1 MTMADSDPEIEM
13 VTAIAGSGGE
23 GDDDGEYY
31 DSEYD
36 SECYTEFSNDN
47 VEPDLSWE
55 QATPPPMMIDP
66 ALLASDSLH
75 RVHDDRTMGDL
86 DALNDEDIDTLFGN
100 ARKRS
105 RKPSLTREEKT
116 AARRKYMSE
125 YYKDGDFVVQ
135 SKNGHVLAN
144 VPRNEMYTYAN
155 YLPKGV
161 TKHSMEAVR
170 LGGWSLVPKESKA
183 DDGVG
188 RQEASSSTRPM
199 SDNPK
204 VDEYFKQAAQ
214 FWSSRSTGDLGFG
227 KAPIR
232 AESDSGESEYDDDAD
247 QNIQGVPME
256 SGVENEI
263 GSVQRS
269 EFSPHGVSNL
279 DIGTIGTFDEH
290 LPPRGHDGSQRRGRG
305 RPRKRGRGAYKWALA
320 GTEHD
325 PAKRRAEQKAEQKQ
339 RRRERGRGRRGNYRG
354 RGGHRKP
361 VDPGPDFKYHHA
373 TAMAAFMD
381 GDLEE
386 AKQSVRA
393 AIEANPEVFEA
404 HTLLSEILL
413 NEGKKDDALFVLTI
427 GANTQR
433 EPGPWLDLAQ
443 RTLEIGGENITIH
456 TKQQALFAYSKA
468 LQISKNDGTTHYP
481 ARKGKRDMNIQLGN
495 YHEALKMSKN
505 MLYYEPGDM
514 ENVRCYAELCVKS
527 GYMSDYVAA
536 STAYESAFVLHEKE
550 DSFADDAE
558 RWSHVNVYLEVLELL
573 GARIAPKGLYM
584 LKLLARWI
592 LGRKDEAFWNK
603 YRDDDR
609 EFDVENDRRNFVS
622 EFQQGKASRDKARYG
637 ESLPLELR
645 IKLGLFR
652 ISMGMQHHAEGV
664 RHLDHLLRLADEV
677 EYYYDLFI
685 KVADTLKGFCLWEH
699 AIKFYEAVKN
709 GLEINDEGFSLD
721 LAKCYVQANLISQA
735 EDMYREVL
743 RDAPDHLLARVE
755 LARMYERIGWDDQA
769 VFLMKEVR
777 SLARNKHDLLHRL
790 GLGPKPYTSGNT
802 KQLKPLL
809 PRPQTSNGQGQ
820 AGTYAEFWVKTP
832 NVRTSQTVGPA
843 QPPLNPVQQALP
855 PFQACHLEKPS
866 RRHQS
871 RRGSGSRGPKTERKH
886 PRGRSGDMQLD
897 EEAVKKNFAVVK
909 ELWSVVEDGV
919 DEQVIGGWLASA
931 NALVEIFQ
939 QNTSFYPGRKGSQYS
954 RNRSFK
960 RSSNQTPLTG
970 PDGEALHAAR
980 AMLERLQ
987 PEGNEGEDDET
998 MPDISLVSIEGVPTE
1013 FLDIDLDEWQ
1023 RIFID
1028 LALHYARRAE
1038 QSRCYDL
1045 IKNGLLKATVFL
1057 FHRDRHLLSL
1067 AAGLCCAL
1075 LFNDSAFVTEI
1086 GRRYITKGDCR
1097 AGASFQLLAAANR
1110 LCFGC
1115 GAGSDAREQKFMAR
1129 MVKMMDFMI
1138 LPPQA
1143 RDKIHWDQHSS
1154 LQSRL
1159 ERLQGP
1165 AELDAGILILFGNMM
1180 LLQPNQHS
1188 AALPYYLRALAAQPM
1203 SYSINLCVA
1212 MAYIICAMKRQTDN
1226 RQYGIQQGLSFLY
1239 RYRDLR
1245 MASGQPCDI
1254 QEAEYNVAKTWH
1266 LLGLTHLAI
1275 PGYEKVLELSE
1286 AVQADY
1292 QRNGR
1297 DGGEVNFQAENLAT
1311 EAAFALQQLFSLVG
1325 NEDAARM
1332 ITEEWLVI

>member
-1 MTMADSDPEIEM
+1 MADSDDVEM
-13 VTAIAGSGGE
+13 ATDMAGSG
-23 GDDDGEYY
+23 DDETCDGEYN
-31 DSEYD
+31 DSDND
-36 SECYTEFSNDN
+36 SECYSEKSNEN
-47 VEPDLSWE
+47 METDLPSD
-55 QATPPPMMIDP
+55 QATPPPMVIDP
-66 ALLASDSLH
+66 ALLASDSLDDF
-75 RVHDDRTMGDL
+75 HDGRPMGDL
-86 DALNDEDIDTLFGN
+86 DALNDDDIDTLFGN
-100 ARKRS
+100 SHKRS
-105 RKPSLTREEKT
+105 GKPSLTREEKT
-116 AARRKYMSE
+116 AARRKYLSE
-125 YYKDGDFVVQ
+125 YYKDEEFVVQ
-135 SKNGHVLAN
+135 SKNGHVLAT
-144 VPRNEMYTYAN
+144 VPRNDMYDYAN

-170 LGGWSLVPKESKA
+170 LGGWRLVPKDSKA
-183 DDGVG
+183 DDGAS
-188 RQEASSSTRPM
+188 RQRVSSHVQPR

-227 KAPIR
+227 KPLKC
-232 AESDSGESEYDDDAD
+232 AEIESGESEYDDDAD
-247 QNIQGVPME
+247 QDIQGVPME
-256 SGVENEI
+256 SSLENETGPSNRSGFPPHVMSTFGI
-263 GSVQRS
+263 GAMDAFHDQ
-269 EFSPHGVSNL
+269 
-279 DIGTIGTFDEH
+279 
-290 LPPRGHDGSQRRGRG
+290 LPTRDSDGGQRRGCG
-305 RPRKRGRGAYKWALA
+305 RPRKRGRGSYKWALV

-325 PAKRRAEQKAEQKQ
+325 PAKRKAEQRAEQKQ
-339 RRRERGRGRRGNYRG
+339 RRRERGRGRRGNSRG

-361 VDPGPDFKYHHA
+361 VDPGPEFKYHHA

-381 GDLEE
+381 GNLEE

-393 AIEANPEVFEA
+393 AIEANPEIFEA

-413 NEGKKDDALFVLTI
+413 NEGKKDDALFVLTV

-433 EPGPWLDLAQ
+433 EPGPWLDLAE
-443 RTLEIGGENITIH
+443 RTLEIGGQEITNHI
-456 TKQQALFAYSKA
+456 KQQALFAYSKA
-468 LQISKNDGTTHYP
+468 LQISKIDDATHYP
-481 ARKGKRDMNIQLGN
+481 ARRGKRDMNIQLGN
-495 YHEALKMSKN
+495 FHEALKTSKN

-527 GYMSDYVAA
+527 GHMSDFVAA
-536 STAYESAFVLHEKE
+536 STAYESAFVVHENE
-550 DSFADDAE
+550 DNFADDAE
-558 RWSHVNVYLEVLELL
+558 KWSHVNVYLEVLELL
-573 GARIAPKGLYM
+573 GAQIAPKGLYM

-592 LGRKDEAFWNK
+592 LGRKDETFWNK

-609 EFDVENDRRNFVS
+609 EFDVDNSRRNLVS

-637 ESLPLELR
+637 EGLPLELR

-652 ISMGMQHHAEGV
+652 ISMGMQHHAEGL
-664 RHLDHLLRLADEV
+664 RHLDDLLRLSDEV
-677 EYYYDLFI
+677 EDYYDLFI
-685 KVADTLKGFCLWEH
+685 KVADTLKGYCLWDQ

-709 GLEINDEGFSLD
+709 GLEMDDESFSLS
-721 LAKCYVQANLISQA
+721 LAKCYVQANLTSQA

-743 RDAPDHLLARVE
+743 HHSPDHLLARVE

-769 VFLMKEVR
+769 VILMKEVR

-790 GLGPKPYTSGNT
+790 GLGPKPYSSGNT
-802 KQLKPLL
+802 RQLKPLL
-809 PRPQTSNGQGQ
+809 PRSSESNGESQ
-820 AGTYAEFWVKTP
+820 AEMFAEFWLKTP
-832 NVRTSQTVGPA
+832 DVRSTQPVGHA
-843 QPPLNPVQQALP
+843 TAPLSPVQRSRSSPQADP
-855 PFQACHLEKPS
+855 PEKPFPKDNFQ
-866 RRHQS
+866 REN
-871 RRGSGSRGPKTERKH
+871 GSRGPRTGQKRPK
-886 PRGRSGDMQLD
+886 GNLAGIQLD
-897 EEAVKKNFAVVK
+897 KEAVKKKFAIVK
-909 ELWSVVEDGV
+909 EHGSVLEDGL
-919 DEQVIGGWLASA
+919 DEQSIGVWRASA
-931 NALVEIFQ
+931 EALVEIFQ
-939 QNTSFYPGRKGSQYS
+939 QNTSFYPGGKGSQYT
-954 RNRSFK
+954 RNRSSK
-960 RSSNQTPLTG
+960 RSKIQTPLTG

-987 PEGNEGEDDET
+987 PEGHEVEDDEA
-998 MPDISLVSIEGVPTE
+998 MPDMSVVSIEGVPTE
-1013 FLDIDLDEWQ
+1013 FLDIELDEWQ
-1023 RIFID
+1023 RVFID
-1028 LALHYARRAE
+1028 LALHYARHAE

-1057 FHRDRHLLSL
+1057 YHRDRHLLSL

-1129 MVKMMDFMI
+1129 MVKMMDYMI

-1143 RDKIHWDQHSS
+1143 RSKIHWDQQSA

-1159 ERLQGP
+1159 ERLEGP
-1165 AELDAGILILFGNMM
+1165 AELDAGVLMLFGNMM

-1254 QEAEYNVAKTWH
+1254 QEAEYNVAKAWH

-1275 PGYEKVLELSE
+1275 PGYERVLKLSE
-1286 AVQADY
+1286 AVQAKHRRKDND
-1292 QRNGR
+1292 R
-1297 DGGEVNFQAENLAT
+1297 EVNFQAEDLAT

-1325 NEDAARM
+1325 NEEAARM
-1332 ITEEWLVI
+1332 VTEDWLVI